1 VQEKKVMG
9 KSEEFSEKELARY
22 QRQIIIPDIGEA
34 GQKKIKAARIF
45 IAGAGGLG
53 SISSYYLAAAGVGK
67 LVIVDRDI
75 VEMTNLNRQIIHNT
89 ADIGMP
95 KVLSAKKKLEAL
107 NPHCSVRPIQTEM
120 NKENIVDLVGDCS
133 IIVDATDN
141 IETRKVLN
149 YASIQKGVPFIYGGV
164 NKFDGMITTFIPD
177 KTPCFE
183 CLFPGIE
190 SPKSIIGVIGP
201 LPGVVGSLQAME
213 AIKIVLGMEGLLT
226 GRLLFISASDM
237 TFREIK
243 VEKNPDCGV
252 CKPWP

>member
-1 VQEKKVMG
+1 MER
-9 KSEEFSEKELARY
+9 SETLSEKELARY
-22 QRQIIIPDIGEA
+22 RRQIIISDIGEA

-45 IAGAGGLG
+45 VAGAGGLG
-53 SISSYYLAAAGVGK
+53 SISSYYLAAAGVGE
-67 LVIVDRDI
+67 LTIVDRDS

-107 NPHCSVRPIQTEM
+107 NPHCAVRPIQAEM
-120 NKENIVDLVGDCS
+120 NRENIVDLIGDCS

-141 IETRKVLN
+141 IETRRILN
-149 YASIQKGVPFIYGGV
+149 YASIQKGLPFIYGGV
-164 NKFDGMITTFIPD
+164 NKFDGMMTTFIPGE
-177 KTPCFE
+177 TPCFD

-243 VEKNPDCGV
+243 VERNPDCRV
-252 CKPWP
+252 CKL

>member
-1 VQEKKVMG
+1 MER
-9 KSEEFSEKELARY
+9 SEIFSEKELVRY
-22 QRQIIIPDIGEA
+22 RRQIIIPDIGEA

-53 SISSYYLAAAGVGK
+53 SISSYYLAAAGVGE
-67 LVIVDRDI
+67 LIIVDRDV
-75 VEMTNLNRQIIHNT
+75 VELTNLNRQIIHNA
-89 ADIGMP
+89 ADIGRP

-107 NPHCSVRPIQTEM
+107 NPHCAVRPIQVEM
-120 NKENIVDLVGDCS
+120 NKENVIDLVGDCS

-141 IETRKVLN
+141 IEARRILN
-149 YASIQKGVPFIYGGV
+149 YASLQKGVPFIYAGV
-164 NKFDGMITTFIPD
+164 NKFDGMITTFVPG

-183 CLFPGIE
+183 CLFPGID
-190 SPKSIIGVIGP
+190 SPKSVIGVIGP
-201 LPGVVGSLQAME
+201 LPGVVGALQAME

-243 VEKNPDCGV
+243 VEKNPQCGV
-252 CKPWP
+252 CKR